1 MSDEQVKEWEDK
13 LAGWADYVTISA
25 NVLLMVQKIVDS
37 TVTNKDAR
45 AGTDIAVR
53 AIYKGLQEV
62 IEIFRNEYDKV
73 KKDKKKPD
81 FTNEPLPP
89 PSKLPD
95 LPAEDGK
102 SAISWW
108 QMAWS
113 SISATLD
120 AVARKVP
127 KISVAVGPMEA
138 AGKQL
143 VEDLDKYF
151 GKPSGYST
159 Q

>member
-1 MSDEQVKEWEDK
+1 MCRLSDKEVKEWEDK
-13 LAGWADYVTISA
+13 LASWADYVEISA
-25 NVLLMVQKIVDS
+25 NALLMVEKIVDS

-45 AGTDIAVR
+45 AGTDMAVR

-62 IEIFRNEYDKV
+62 VEIFRNEYDKV
-73 KKDKKKPD
+73 QKEKKKPD
-81 FTNEPLPP
+81 FNNAPLPP

-95 LPAEDGK
+95 LPADDGK

-127 KISVAVGPMEA
+127 KIAVAVGPMEA

-143 VEDLDKYF
+143 MEDLDKYF
-151 GKPSGYST
+151 GK
-159 Q
+159 